1 MQTDN
6 INDFE
11 SFPNHFPMMNEGRKM
26 KTWLVDTQKSK
37 KELCTNQKVFK
48 AMRKDSG
55 PLETK
60 TVDADSS
67 EINKLSEKNPE
78 LDLDYSAPRTHPP
91 HNN

>member
-1 MQTDN
+1 
-6 INDFE
+6 
-11 SFPNHFPMMNEGRKM
+11 MMNEDRKM
-26 KTWLVDTQKSK
+26 KSWLVNTQKSR

-55 PLETK
+55 PLESK
-60 TVDADSS
+60 TVDAVSWPVSRKKSS
-67 EINKLSEKNPE
+67 EINKLSEKNVE